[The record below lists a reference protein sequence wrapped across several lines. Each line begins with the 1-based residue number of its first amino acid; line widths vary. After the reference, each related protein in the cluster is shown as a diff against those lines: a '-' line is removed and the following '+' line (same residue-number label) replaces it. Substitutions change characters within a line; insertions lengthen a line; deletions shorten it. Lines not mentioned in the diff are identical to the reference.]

1 MFPGAIERWRPLAT
15 DAAVRAGASAGVRL
29 PVDLVLAIVWK
40 ESSGNPAAVGDGG
53 ASLGLMQVQK
63 ATAREL
69 GIQDPRL
76 LFDPRV
82 ALLAGSTYLARQL
95 ARYGGRVAHAVAAYN
110 AGSARF
116 TQQERFVNQGYVDKV
131 LDYWRRGASAASG
144 AVASAGGG
152 LALALGL
159 GLLVAALKR
168 GSRRR
173 PI

>member
-1 MFPGAIERWRPLAT
+1 MYPAAIERWRSLAT
-15 DAAVRAGASAGVRL
+15 DAASRAGASAGVSL
-29 PVDLVLAIVWK
+29 PVDLVLAVVWK

-63 ATAREL
+63 ATARDL

-116 TQQERFVNQGYVDKV
+116 TQDERFVNQGYVDRV
-131 LDYWRRGASAASG
+131 FEYWRRSSSTATGI
-144 AVASAGGG
+144 VAGAGGG
-152 LALALGL
+152 LAVALGL
-159 GLLVAALKR
+159 GVLLAVVA
-168 GSRRR
+168 RRR
-173 PI
+173 RRAA